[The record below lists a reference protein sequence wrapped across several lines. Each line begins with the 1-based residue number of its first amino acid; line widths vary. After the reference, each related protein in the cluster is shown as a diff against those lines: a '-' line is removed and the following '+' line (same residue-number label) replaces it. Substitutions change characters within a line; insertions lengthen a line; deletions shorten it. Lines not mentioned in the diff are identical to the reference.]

1 MTLKLLVHILGQ
13 VYNLTG
19 SSNYAVP
26 GDDFTWTCEMFIP
39 VGETINA
46 VKFYRNS
53 ELVVVIGHESGKCLV
68 KNPNPR
74 YVYSCTSVSTYTLT
88 ITSEILTEFEQGS
101 VWNCEYAGKETLRSS
116 DMGLRIASKNVK
128 YNYI

>member
-1 MTLKLLVHILGQ
+1 M
-13 VYNLTG
+13 YNLTG

-53 ELVVVIGHESGKCLV
+53 ELCVVIGHESGKCLI

-74 YVYSCTSVSTYTLT
+74 YIYSCTSVSTYTLT
-88 ITSEILTEFEQGS
+88 ITSEILTEFEEGS
-101 VWNCEYAGKETLRSS
+101 VWNCEYARNETFRSS
-116 DMGLRIASKNVK
+116 DMGLRIASKN
-128 YNYI
+128 YI